1 MFKREHEEFIMIDV
15 NFNIVKNDDKEYL
28 YKEDDLYLEPNNVGY
43 YSIIWMNYIY
53 NYCVFHLRFKA
64 TNNFFFKVIFKL
76 IKRIYTFEEIEHWI
90 CTIKTAIYRTF
101 TLSFEYS
108 LIYIKEEAMLER
120 YQKSCYLE
128 HYFEKA
134 KE

>member
-1 MFKREHEEFIMIDV
+1 
-15 NFNIVKNDDKEYL
+15 
-28 YKEDDLYLEPNNVGY
+28 
-43 YSIIWMNYIY
+43 MNYIY
-53 NYCVFHLRFKA
+53 NYYIFYLKFKII
-64 TNNFFFKVIFKL
+64 NNFFSKVIFRFIRK
-76 IKRIYTFEEIEHWI
+76 IYTKEETKHWI
-90 CTIKTAIYRTF
+90 FIIKITIYRTF
-101 TLSFEYS
+101 ISLFEYS